1 MKVVYGFDLVSIEE
15 LLQILARN
23 MKKRRLEKNYSRK
36 LLSEMSGVPLATIV
50 KFENVHKISLESYVA
65 LCKALG
71 YTEEIKALLGEPKYS
86 TMQELDTINQN
97 RNRKRGRD
105 EIS

>member
-1 MKVVYGFDLVSIEE
+1 MKVIYDFDLVSIEE

-23 MKKRRLEKNYSRK
+23 MNYSRK

-97 RNRKRGRD
+97 RNRKRGTR
-105 EIS
+105 